1 MPSSILLPPS
11 SPKGAQPRLDL
22 RNADQTRLTF
32 RRPMLG
38 MNAAKAVTGFNEDE
52 VLSEIALGRIKWAFD
67 LSTQAGEM
75 KRKKNQR
82 TLYSAVRTFVAIL
95 TRSLVAYCDPA
106 LAQPDTEEQVAD
118 LVLPPSSKITG
129 NLRGTELQFAF
140 NVTSE
145 HVLNLIRA
153 GLLKESSRSNWHQ
166 GRGGSPTIVRTS
178 VVDLLKTRR
187 LR

>member
-1 MPSSILLPPS
+1 MTAQPSTLNP
-11 SPKGAQPRLDL
+11 QPRLDL

-52 VLSEIALGRIKWAFD
+52 VLSEIQLGRIKWAFNLGTATD
-67 LSTQAGEM
+67 
-75 KRKKNQR
+75 KI
-82 TLYSAVRTFVAIL
+82 FVAIL
-95 TRSLVAYCDPA
+95 TRSLVAYIDPA
-106 LAQPDTEEQVAD
+106 LVQPETVEDVANA
-118 LVLPPSSKITG
+118 VLPPSSLMTG

-153 GLLKESSRSNWHQ
+153 GLVKESRKSNWHQ
-166 GRGGSPTIVRTS
+166 GRGGSPTIVRAS
-178 VVDLLKTRR
+178 VVQLLKTRR
-187 LR
+187 LP